1 MTKAELLKQL
11 EEWDDDTVLEVSIP
25 MDWEKPFEGG
35 RVWAKIDCVEP
46 RINSDEIHCLIN
58 VSEVTMA

>member
-1 MTKAELLKQL
+1 MTKAELIRQL
-11 EEWDDDTVLEVSIP
+11 EEWNNDTELEVSIP
-25 MDWEKPFEGG
+25 KDWNKPFEG

-46 RINSDEIHCLIN
+46 KVWPEEDHCLIN